1 MHAPGRLTA
10 ARQLLQRHFGYHG
23 FRPGQLRVIGPL
35 LAARDVL
42 AVLPTGGGK
51 SVCYQ
56 IPALLNDR
64 LTLVVS
70 PLVSL
75 MQDQVGALRARGVPA
90 AMLASAQP
98 SSETSEALEGL
109 AAGRWRLLY
118 VAPERFP
125 NLVTKL
131 PPVGLL
137 AIDEAHCVSEW
148 GLSFRPAY
156 RRLGEARL
164 VLGGPQ
170 CVALTGSATPD
181 VRQDIITTLRLR
193 NPEIVL
199 GSFDRPN
206 LTFAARQVAS
216 DAERFRT
223 VLQLLER
230 DVTALVYAPTRKLV
244 EDLTRNLLNAGVR
257 AAPYHAGLEAT
268 IRRRVLR
275 AFLTNRVQV
284 VVATS
289 AFGMGIDK
297 PDVRIVAHWGPPPT
311 PEAYYQEAGRAGR
324 DGLPSQCVLLYTKRD
339 VAVRFAQLRAVPGA
353 RARAERMRF
362 EAMSRYLH
370 ARACRR
376 AALLGYFGELIS
388 ACSGCDRCGDDARL
402 AEKPPP
408 GSIQRPA
415 DRRIVSRLLAWRRR
429 TAARLTLP
437 ESALLDGATI
447 AAIVR
452 MPPHSAAELADLP
465 GVGPELVRR
474 HGRSLLR
481 ALAGPRR
488 PPPPSAP
495 PAHPELYE
503 ALRAWRRRLA
513 REAGLPAYCIIGERA
528 VRGIADTLPATHD
541 ALGKIPGIGPRS
553 LAKHAAALLELVAG
567 YAGAMTA
574 VHAGLRSNDAAGTHV
589 AERSR

>member
-1 MHAPGRLTA
+1 MHAHGRLTA

-35 LAARDVL
+35 LAAHDVL

-51 SVCYQ
+51 SICFQ
-56 IPALLNDR
+56 IPALLSDR

-98 SSETSEALEGL
+98 GNETSEALEGL

-118 VAPERFP
+118 VAPERLP

-164 VLGGPQ
+164 VLGAPQ

-181 VRQDIITTLRLR
+181 VRRDIIGTLRLR

-206 LTFAARQVAS
+206 LTFTARQVAS
-216 DAERFRT
+216 DAERFR
-223 VLQLLER
+223 LLLELLER
-230 DVTALVYAPTRKLV
+230 DVVSLVYAPTRKLV
-244 EDLTRNLLNAGVR
+244 EDLTRNLLNAGLR
-257 AAPYHAGLEAT
+257 AAPYHAGLEAQT
-268 IRRRVLR
+268 RRRVLR
-275 AFLTNRVQV
+275 AFLMNRVQV

-297 PDVRIVAHWGPPPT
+297 PDVRLVAHWGPPPT

-324 DGLPSQCVLLYTKRD
+324 DGLPSQCVLLFTRRD
-339 VAVRFAQLRAVPGA
+339 VAVRFAQLRAVPGT
-353 RARAERMRF
+353 RARAERVRF
-362 EAMSRYLH
+362 EAMTRYLH

-388 ACSGCDRCGDDARL
+388 VCSGCDRCGDELRL
-402 AEKPPP
+402 RTEPTQLP
-408 GSIQRPA
+408 GPRTPAQR
-415 DRRIVSRLLAWRRR
+415 RVVSRLLAWRRR
-429 TAARLTLP
+429 TAVRHQLP
-437 ESALLDGATI
+437 ESALLDSTAIGAI
-447 AAIVR
+447 AQ
-452 MPPHSAAELADLP
+452 AAPSTAAALADVR
-465 GVGPELVRR
+465 GVGPELVAR

-481 ALAGPRR
+481 AVAGARRR
-488 PPPPSAP
+488 PVPKAP
-495 PAHPELYE
+495 PVHPALYGV
-503 ALRAWRRRLA
+503 LRGWRARVA
-513 REAGLPAYCIIGERA
+513 REAGLPSYCIVGDLALRA
-528 VRGIADTLPATHD
+528 IADTLPTTPD
-541 ALGKIPGIGPRS
+541 ALAKLPGVGPRT
-553 LAKHAAALLELVAG
+553 LAKHGAALLELVAG
-567 YAGAMTA
+567 FDPQG
-574 VHAGLRSNDAAGTHV
+574 VGAGLLARQDQGSHV
-589 AERSR
+589 D

>member
-1 MHAPGRLTA
+1 MHVPGRLTD
-10 ARQLLQRHFGYHG
+10 ARRLLQRHFGYHG

-35 LAARDVL
+35 LAAHDVL

-51 SVCYQ
+51 SICYQ
-56 IPALLNDR
+56 VPALLSDR

-98 SSETSEALEGL
+98 SNETSEALDGL
-109 AAGRWRLLY
+109 TAGRWRLLY
-118 VAPERFP
+118 VAPERLP
-125 NLVTKL
+125 NLFTKL

-137 AIDEAHCVSEW
+137 AVDEAHCVSEW

-164 VLGGPQ
+164 VLGAPQ

-181 VRQDIITTLRLR
+181 VRRDIIGTLRLR

-206 LTFAARQVAS
+206 LTFSARQVAS
-216 DAERFRT
+216 DPERFRLL
-223 VLQLLER
+223 LQLLQR
-230 DVTALVYAPTRKLV
+230 DAISLVYAPTRKLV
-244 EDLTRNLLNAGVR
+244 EDLTRNLLDAGFS
-257 AAPYHAGLEAT
+257 AAPYHAGLEAP

-275 AFLTNRVQV
+275 AFLSNRVQV

-297 PDVRIVAHWGPPPT
+297 PDVRLVAHWGPPPT

-339 VAVRFAQLRAVPGA
+339 LAVRFAQLRAVRGP
-353 RARAERMRF
+353 RARAERIRF
-362 EAMSRYLH
+362 EAMTRYLH

-376 AALLGYFGELIS
+376 AALLGYFGELLS
-388 ACSGCDRCGDDARL
+388 VCSGCDRCGDEARL
-402 AEKPPP
+402 QDDAAVRATSARAP
-408 GSIQRPA
+408 
-415 DRRIVSRLLAWRRR
+415 DRRIVGRLLAWRRR
-429 TAARLTLP
+429 TAVRLKLP
-437 ESALLDGATI
+437 ESALLDATAITAI
-447 AAIVR
+447 AR
-452 MPPHSAAELADLP
+452 HPPESATALADIP
-465 GVGPELVRR
+465 GVGPELVAR

-481 ALAGPRR
+481 AVAGGRR
-488 PPPPSAP
+488 SRVAPTP
-495 PAHPELYE
+495 PAHPDLYGL
-503 ALRAWRRRLA
+503 LRAWRARLA
-513 REAGLPAYCIIGERA
+513 RDAGLPAYCIVGDRA
-528 VRGIADTLPATHD
+528 LRSITDTLPATREEL
-541 ALGKIPGIGPRS
+541 ARVPGIGPRT
-553 LAKHAAALLELVAG
+553 LAKHGAALLALVAG
-567 YAGAMTA
+567 YSATASSSGVDRASGAG
-574 VHAGLRSNDAAGTHV
+574 
-589 AERSR
+589 